1 MLVSIHTAWIISRT
15 RWTMPERYWTILLL
29 RAMSLFKVD
38 NCKTLNFN
46 LNLILQNLFLKSE
59 TSSTPDWRTSQVLLT
74 IFWSRWIRSLRP
86 TGLTSR
92 SSSALWYLFFL
103 FVRETFLLDG
113 SSESCHPRRGWGES
127 SLTCRRSSRVTDGKT
142 WLSIFHCLSTILKA
156 STCIWENWKQT
167 RWAGEDVSIII
178 ISSTNHY

>member
-1 MLVSIHTAWIISRT
+1 MLVSIHTAWIIFRI
-15 RWTMPERYWTILLL
+15 RWTMLERYLTILLL

-38 NCKTLNFN
+38 NCKIFKFQSY
-46 LNLILQNLFLKSE
+46 LILQNLFLKSE
-59 TSSTPDWRTSQVLLT
+59 TSSTPDWMTSQVLLT
-74 IFWSRWIRSLRP
+74 IFWSRWIRSPRP
-86 TGLTSR
+86 TGLSSR

-103 FVRETFLLDG
+103 FVRETFLVLT
-113 SSESCHPRRGWGES
+113 ESCRPRRGWGES